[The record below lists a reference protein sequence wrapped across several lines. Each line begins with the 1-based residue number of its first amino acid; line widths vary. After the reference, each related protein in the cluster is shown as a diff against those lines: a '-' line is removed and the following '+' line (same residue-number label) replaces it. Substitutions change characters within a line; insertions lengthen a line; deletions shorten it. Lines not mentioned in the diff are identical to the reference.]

1 MYCKNF
7 WFSPKKVVWEF
18 QKIPRFAENQ
28 AFCMGTRVLL
38 DSARVCQNLT
48 NGPNILKYSENT
60 ASIITNVFAIHFSY
74 VCFNLQELWGLES
87 DDLNITSR
95 QNRRIEKV
103 IIPIL

>member
-38 DSARVCQNLT
+38 DSARVLPKFDQW
-48 NGPNILKYSENT
+48 SEYPELFREYCPDYYECFCYT
-60 ASIITNVFAIHFSY
+60 FLLCVF
-74 VCFNLQELWGLES
+74 
-87 DDLNITSR
+87 
-95 QNRRIEKV
+95 
-103 IIPIL
+103 